1 MAKTEKVAFAEAAVT
16 VHVARSSE
24 PGLLPDGTE
33 AWDVESKV
41 LAPGEFLPL
50 SQMPKYLSEEIEK
63 GSIVG
68 LRAMTPTAARKR
80 ADEFRTYGFLS
91 STSEPEDSST
101 QEPDTTEES

>member
-41 LAPGEFLPL
+41 LAPGDILPL
-50 SQMPKYLSEEIEK
+50 SQMPKYLSEAVEK
-63 GSIVG
+63 GTIVG

-80 ADEFRTYGFLS
+80 AEEFNTYGFLS
-91 STSEPEDSST
+91 GVTEPDDSST